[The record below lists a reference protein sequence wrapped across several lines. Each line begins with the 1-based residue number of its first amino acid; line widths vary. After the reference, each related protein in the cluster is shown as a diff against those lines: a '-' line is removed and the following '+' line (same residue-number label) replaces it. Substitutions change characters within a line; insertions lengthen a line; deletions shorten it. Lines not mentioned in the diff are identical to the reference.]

1 MEGRDGAEGE
11 AAVDGALERGEW
23 LVLERVSDRT
33 LMHSEHGDVE
43 VMVSLN
49 VCDQDE
55 IVWVW

>member
-1 MEGRDGAEGE
+1 M
-11 AAVDGALERGEW
+11 DGALERGEW
-23 LVLERVSDRT
+23 LVLERVPDRT

-43 VMVSLN
+43 AMVSLN

>member
-1 MEGRDGAEGE
+1 VQGGNGAEGE
-11 AAVDGALERGEW
+11 AAMDGALERGEW
-23 LVLERVSDRT
+23 LVLERVPDRT

-43 VMVSLN
+43 AMVSLN

>member
-1 MEGRDGAEGE
+1 VQGGDGAKGE
-11 AAVDGALERGEW
+11 AAVDGALGRGER
-23 LVLERVSDRT
+23 LVLERVPDRT

-43 VMVSLN
+43 AMVSLN

>member
-1 MEGRDGAEGE
+1 VEGRDGAEGE

-23 LVLERVSDRT
+23 LVLERVPDRT
-33 LMHSEHGDVE
+33 LMHSEHGDGE